1 MRRYSFP
8 LHQATKKCTASSRVP
23 TASPSGRADRNN
35 RVTIA
40 CKPLRYIMKGV
51 VFFDSFSVSPGEFV
65 TNRRIF
71 PSEMQISKGEA
82 IVDIYT
88 YMFFTYG
95 LTAVISLLM
104 AGLIVIVNRLTSR
117 I

>member
-1 MRRYSFP
+1 
-8 LHQATKKCTASSRVP
+8 
-23 TASPSGRADRNN
+23 
-35 RVTIA
+35 
-40 CKPLRYIMKGV
+40 
-51 VFFDSFSVSPGEFV
+51 
-65 TNRRIF
+65 
-71 PSEMQISKGEA
+71 MQISKGEA

>member
-1 MRRYSFP
+1 
-8 LHQATKKCTASSRVP
+8 
-23 TASPSGRADRNN
+23 
-35 RVTIA
+35 
-40 CKPLRYIMKGV
+40 MKGV

-65 TNRRIF
+65 NQPADI

>member
-1 MRRYSFP
+1 M
-8 LHQATKKCTASSRVP
+8 
-23 TASPSGRADRNN
+23 
-35 RVTIA
+35 
-40 CKPLRYIMKGV
+40 
-51 VFFDSFSVSPGEFV
+51 
-65 TNRRIF
+65 
-71 PSEMQISKGEA
+71 
-82 IVDIYT
+82 DIYT